1 MAPRFYFDLVGPF
14 ETIRDELGAESD
26 TFERAVEYGLTS
38 IEQMKAQGELEGLES
53 GWTLVVRDAT
63 GLLQH
68 HLPIGPGRSAE

>member
-26 TFERAVEYGLTS
+26 TFEHAVEYGLTS
-38 IEQMKAQGELEGLES
+38 IEQMKAQGELEELES

-63 GLLQH
+63 GLLQER
-68 HLPIGPGRSAE
+68 LPIGPGRAAE